1 MGRGGLGNS
10 PTLNSSKCVSVYAL
24 PAVTVV
30 IMLII
35 SIFIANQFRVLFILI
50 RLIVQVVDP
59 ESTRVQD
66 NYCGVYGTESVT
78 TDVGKKTS
86 L

>member
-1 MGRGGLGNS
+1 MGDTS
-10 PTLNSSKCVSVYAL
+10 VLNSSKCVSVYVL

-50 RLIVQVVDP
+50 WLIVQVVDP

-66 NYCGVYGTESVT
+66 NYCDVYGTESIT
-78 TDVGKKTS
+78 TDVEKPVFKS
-86 L
+86 PL